1 MKGDGNMRVIFLD
14 FDGVLNT
21 ERYLRERD
29 LRIQSILDETKLAIL
44 RRIVEETGAMIVLS
58 TSWRRHWDPDPALW
72 DDTWK
77 PCGEALCRHGLTVY
91 DRTPDYGDH
100 SGNNRDREV
109 RDWLTAHKGEVE
121 SFVILD
127 DVRMGWEELSE
138 RLVNTNPYRGLTEEL
153 ANEAVQHLRTPVE
166 A

>member
-1 MKGDGNMRVIFLD
+1 MKVIFLD

-21 ERYLRERD
+21 ERYLRTRD
-29 LRIQSILDETKLAIL
+29 PRAQSILDETKLSLL
-44 RRIVEETGAMIVLS
+44 RRVAEETGAVIVLT
-58 TSWRRHWDPDPALW
+58 TSWRRHWDPDPARW
-72 DDTWK
+72 DATWK
-77 PCGEALCRHGLTVY
+77 PCGEALRRHGLTVC

-153 ANEAVQHLRTPVE
+153 ANEAVQRLRMPVE

>member
-1 MKGDGNMRVIFLD
+1 MRVIFLD

-21 ERYLRERD
+21 ERYLRARD
-29 LRIQSILDETKLAIL
+29 PRTQSILDETKLSLL
-44 RRIVEETGAMIVLS
+44 RRIVEETGAVIVLS
-58 TSWRRHWDPDPALW
+58 TSWRRHWDPDPTLW
-72 DDTWK
+72 DATWK

-109 RDWLTAHKGEVE
+109 RDWLAAHSGEVE

-127 DVRMGWEELSE
+127 DILMGWEELE
-138 RLVNTNPYRGLTEEL
+138 GRLARTNPFRGLTAEL
-153 ANEAVQHLRTPVE
+153 AEKAVRLLLTPLL
-166 A
+166 

>member
-1 MKGDGNMRVIFLD
+1 MKVIFLD

-21 ERYLRERD
+21 ERYLRTRD
-29 LRIQSILDETKLAIL
+29 PRAQSILDETKLSLL
-44 RRIVEETGAMIVLS
+44 R
-58 TSWRRHWDPDPALW
+58 
-72 DDTWK
+72 
-77 PCGEALCRHGLTVY
+77 RHGLTVC

-138 RLVNTNPYRGLTEEL
+138 RLVNTNPYRGLTEEM

>member
-29 LRIQSILDETKLAIL
+29 PRTQSILDEAKLTLL

-58 TSWRRHWDPDPALW
+58 TSWRRHWDPDSVRW
-72 DDTWK
+72 DATWK
-77 PCGEALCRHGLTVY
+77 PCGEALRNHGLTVY
-91 DRTPDYGDH
+91 DRTPDYEDH

-138 RLVNTNPYRGLTEEL
+138 RLVNTNPYRGLTEEM

>member
-1 MKGDGNMRVIFLD
+1 MRVIFLD
-14 FDGVLNT
+14 VDGVLNT

-29 LRIQSILDETKLAIL
+29 PRTQSILDETRLSLL
-44 RRIVEETGAMIVLS
+44 RRIVEETGAVIVLS
-58 TSWRRHWDPDPALW
+58 TSWRRHWDPDPTKW
-72 DDTWK
+72 DETWK

-109 RDWLTAHKGEVE
+109 RDWLAAHGREAE

-127 DVRMGWEELSE
+127 DILMGWEELSA
-138 RLVNTNPYRGLTEEL
+138 RLVRTNPYRGLTE
-153 ANEAVQHLRTPVE
+153 AQAGEAIRHLLTPVE